1 MEEIINDAT
10 LENEKEQSEEQE
22 LNEENKNEVLPEED
36 EAKS

>member
-22 LNEENKNEVLPEED
+22 LNEENKNEVLP
-36 EAKS
+36 

>member
-22 LNEENKNEVLPEED
+22 LNEEN
-36 EAKS
+36 